1 LRQRADVVVIGGGIA
16 GLSTAYHLAKMG
28 QNNVEVIEQ
37 GYVGSGAS
45 TRNAEHLG
53 TAFSNKTMVQLAS
66 ETVKI
71 HGRLPKETGF
81 NTLFYKQPLFVTGH
95 SEEHSKELTT
105 MLDHQKTFGQ
115 RAKRITPKEM
125 KEMLPF
131 LNTEGITDVGLFQ
144 DDGHAHHDGVI
155 WALTKGC
162 TKMGVG
168 VNTHTKV
175 LKIETEKGKISGVTT
190 DKGKVET
197 GIAVNTAGAWAKA
210 LAASIGVNLPSVSRR
225 REIMV
230 TEPLKHVFHE
240 YVDDMETG
248 IYFNQTLRG
257 EFVGAGIEGRLTT
270 TTFDISS
277 STYFVKEYMK
287 ILLRFFPSLK
297 HVNMM
302 RQWAGLRDRTLD
314 HIPIA
319 GRTDGVEGFYQL
331 NGFFGYGFTF
341 GPVFGKLLAEDI
353 LKGKPSISLDMF
365 NLRRFE
371 GIIPQSKAG

>member
-1 LRQRADVVVIGGGIA
+1 MIVGAGIA
-16 GLSTAYHLAKMG
+16 GLSTAYFLARMG

-37 GYVGSGAS
+37 GYVGGGAS

-66 ETVKI
+66 ETVKL
-71 HGRLPKETGF
+71 HSKFSKETGF
-81 NTLFYKQPLFVTGH
+81 NTLFYRQPLFVTGH
-95 SEEHSKELTT
+95 SEEHSKELEI
-105 MLDHQKTFGQ
+105 MLDHQKSFGQ
-115 RAKRITPKEM
+115 RAKRITPREV

-131 LNTEGITDVGLFQ
+131 INLEGVTDIGFFQ

-162 TKMGVG
+162 RAMGVG
-168 VNTHTKV
+168 INTHTKV
-175 LKIETEKGKISGVTT
+175 LKIEAVKGRVTGVTT
-190 DKGKVET
+190 DKGKIET
-197 GIAVNTAGAWAKA
+197 GIVVNAGGAWAKA
-210 LAASIGVNLPSVSRR
+210 VAATVGVNLPSVSRR

-257 EFVGAGIEGRLTT
+257 EFVGAGIEGKLTT
-270 TTFDISS
+270 TTFDNSS
-277 STYFVKEYMK
+277 STYFLKEYMK
-287 ILLRFFPSLK
+287 LLLRFFPSLR
-297 HVNMM
+297 HVNVM

-314 HIPIA
+314 HVPIA
-319 GRTDGVEGFYQL
+319 GKTDAVEGLYQL

-341 GPVFGKLLAEDI
+341 GPIFGKLLAEEI
-353 LKGKPSISLDMF
+353 LKGKSSISLDMF
-365 NLRRFE
+365 NLRRFD
-371 GIIPQSKAG
+371 GNVSQSTAGYMPA